1 MHYQTAFSE
10 LLDFISRSRNL
21 VVDNSSQ
28 FYSGKNALFQ
38 FSDDHFNSYRTL
50 IEKYETNARSIIEA
64 LAVALVTKFQIPG
77 FSLYPVDESILARCP
92 GITASQLRSH
102 AFELIYEKD
111 QIRTGIIFYISGSE
125 QYVRKFINGAYIV
138 DRLMLVCIAEPDKNI
153 YEALIEKENESFRK
167 AGIAITYVTIKEF
180 WTSYFGPDEYTT
192 LLQSINEFTEKA
204 QALIGFNTV
213 ITPTEEA
220 LDSFRKST
228 GDMLQA
234 FNYTSVLPTN
244 IAVGNISDAIAY
256 YIKNNRWKI
265 MLTKKNFAIS
275 FISSE
280 WYYKMYQLTNNLD
293 LTAIVAGYIKSVEQ
307 LLFAIFASRQIPVKD
322 IHKNMVHFSTESVQ
336 TMSITLGSL
345 ESALS
350 HKQWMITSNIDQDAY
365 TCISTLVRE
374 WNDKYRKKL
383 FHRENLTSLT
393 VVDEVRNQAIL
404 LYAVLLGSIYLK
416 RSHLSDLGYFEK

>member
-28 FYSGKNALFQ
+28 FHSGKNALFQ

-50 IEKYETNARSIIEA
+50 IEKYETNARSTIES
-64 LAVALVTKFQIPG
+64 LAVALVTKLQIPG

-125 QYVRKFINGAYIV
+125 EYVRKFINGAYIV

-153 YEALIEKENESFRK
+153 YEALIEKENEYYRK

-220 LDSFRKST
+220 LDKFRKST

-234 FNYTSVLPTN
+234 FNYTNVLPTN

-265 MLTKKNFAIS
+265 MLTKKNFATS

-293 LTAIVAGYIKSVEQ
+293 LTSIVAGYIKSVEQ

-322 IHKNMVHFSTESVQ
+322 IHKNLVQFSGESVQ

-350 HKQWMITSNIDQDAY
+350 HKQWMIASNIDHDAY
-365 TCISTLVRE
+365 ACISALVKE

-383 FHRENLTSLT
+383 FHRENLTSLA

-416 RSHLSDLGYFEK
+416 GSHLSDLGYFD

>member
-28 FYSGKNALFQ
+28 FHSGKNVLFQ

-50 IEKYETNARSIIEA
+50 IEKYETNARSTIEA
-64 LAVALVTKFQIPG
+64 LAVALVAKLQIPG

-111 QIRTGIIFYISGSE
+111 QIRTGIVFYISGSE
-125 QYVRKFINGAYIV
+125 EYVRKFINGAYIV

-153 YEALIEKENESFRK
+153 YEALIEKENESYRK

-180 WTSYFGPDEYTT
+180 WTSHFGPDEYTT

-220 LDSFRKST
+220 LDKFRKST

-265 MLTKKNFAIS
+265 MLTKKNFATS

-322 IHKNMVHFSTESVQ
+322 IHKNMVQFSGESVQ

-350 HKQWMITSNIDQDAY
+350 HKQWMIASNIDHDAY
-365 TCISTLVRE
+365 ACISTLVKE

-383 FHRENLTSLT
+383 FHRENLTSLA

-404 LYAVLLGSIYLK
+404 LYAVLLGSIYLQ
-416 RSHLSDLGYFEK
+416 RSHLSDLGYFD